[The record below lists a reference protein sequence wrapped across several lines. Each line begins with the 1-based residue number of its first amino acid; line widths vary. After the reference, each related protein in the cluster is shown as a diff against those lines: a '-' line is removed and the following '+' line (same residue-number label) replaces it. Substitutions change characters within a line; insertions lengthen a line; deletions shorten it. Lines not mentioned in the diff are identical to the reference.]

1 MFTTRLSRVS
11 ALSMSTTSKSQKLNF
26 YWFRHQDLRLH
37 DNPALQTCIEQSSTA
52 ENGVV
57 PIFCF
62 DPRFVSNHETPF
74 GSPKCSVGRAQFLLE
89 SVQDLRSNL
98 ENSGSGLVVAYG
110 KAEDVMENV
119 SRVLS
124 DIDESILPN
133 VYCQEEIASDELS
146 VDKAM
151 KRILKK
157 YNGKLESTWGSALY
171 DIEELPY
178 INGVDDMPDS
188 FTPFRN
194 KMEKKCKIGTPIPKP
209 SKSSLALPKS
219 QAILDALKSNED
231 GNSIIPNCSLSY
243 MPSLQDLGYSK
254 EEITS
259 VKIPDER
266 GVMHFKGG
274 ESAALK
280 RVQEYIFDKDRLK
293 IYFDTRNGM
302 LGADYSTK
310 FSPWLAHG
318 CLSPRFVAKECKRY
332 EEETGIVNKS
342 TYW

>member
-1 MFTTRLSRVS
+1 
-11 ALSMSTTSKSQKLNF
+11 MSSSTLKKQNLNF

-37 DNPALQTCIEQSSTA
+37 DNPALQACIEKTLKEEASS
-52 ENGVV
+52 ESSGIV

-62 DPRFVSNHETPF
+62 DPRFVGNHETPF
-74 GSPKCSVGRAQFLLE
+74 GSPKCGVGRAQFILE
-89 SVQDLRSNL
+89 SVHDLRSNL
-98 ENSGSGLVVAYG
+98 EKNGSGLVVAYG
-110 KAEDVMENV
+110 KTEEVMENLA
-119 SRVLS
+119 RVLNDDQHGLS
-124 DIDESILPN
+124 GTIRPN
-133 VYCQEEIASDELS
+133 VYCQEEIASEELA

-151 KRILKK
+151 KRILK
-157 YNGKLESTWGSALY
+157 NHDGKLKSTWGSALY

-178 INGVDDMPDS
+178 INGVHDMPDS

-194 KMEKKCKIGTPIPKP
+194 KMEKKCKIGAPIPKP
-209 SKSSLALPKS
+209 SKSSLALPKN
-219 QAILDALKSNED
+219 QAIIDVLKPKND
-231 GNSIIPNCSLSY
+231 GNTIIPNCSLDY
-243 MPSLQDLGYSK
+243 MPSLKDLGYSK
-254 EEITS
+254 EEIAS
-259 VKIPDER
+259 VKNPDEK

-274 ESAALK
+274 ETAALA
-280 RVQEYIFDKDRLK
+280 RVQDYIFHKDRLK

-302 LGADYSTK
+302 LGPDYSTK